1 MTEAAVPARRPG
13 VVRRI
18 YANLSLLLGGK
29 AGAGVL
35 SLAYLAVAARALGP
49 ADYGALVL
57 VHAYTILVGGVV
69 NFPGWHAVVRYGA
82 QAQDDPPRLLRLLR
96 LTAAV
101 ELSAAALAVA
111 LAALLAPVVGPH
123 LGWPPQA
130 LAFAGP
136 YSLAVLASA
145 RSTPAGYLQLRR
157 RFGLLA
163 AHNLVAP
170 GVRLAGALVAGA
182 LGWGLRGFLIV
193 WLVAALAEGG
203 AMWALGLWTARRD
216 LAGRALWGGLA
227 GVRTENPGVWRFM
240 IAANSDVTFSEL
252 SARMAPLAVGWI
264 LGPAAAGLYA
274 VAQRAGAVLAQPAL
288 ALGQAAYAELAVLA
302 TAPDGTARVRAA
314 ALRCIGV
321 ALPPAA
327 LVVAA
332 VALFAPQLAKLLAG
346 GAFVGAA
353 GTLAWLAFARVVLV
367 AAPPLSAALVATG
380 RPGRSVQANIASSLG
395 MFPLLLWLLAGH
407 GLAGAGW
414 QAVLQ
419 AAATVALLA
428 LFLARAAPR
437 PAGAS
442 A

>member
-1 MTEAAVPARRPG
+1 MAEAAARPG

-82 QAQDDPPRLLRLLR
+82 QAQDDPARLLRLLR
-96 LTAAV
+96 LTTLV
-101 ELSAAALAVA
+101 ELSAAILAVV

-130 LAFAGP
+130 QAFAAP
-136 YSLAVLASA
+136 YSLAVVASA

-170 GVRLAGALVAGA
+170 GVRLAGALLAAA
-182 LGWGLRGFLIV
+182 LGWGLVGFLAV
-193 WLVAALAEGG
+193 WLLAAVAEGA
-203 AMWALGLWTARRD
+203 AMWLFGLAAARRD
-216 LAGRALWGGLA
+216 LAGRAFWGGLG

-240 IAANSDVTFSEL
+240 VAANSDVTFSEL
-252 SARMAPLAVGWI
+252 SGRMAPLAVGWI

-274 VAQRAGAVLAQPAL
+274 VAQRAGVVLSQPAL

-302 TAPDGTARVRAA
+302 VEADGARRVRGAVV
-314 ALRCIGV
+314 RCIAVAAPPALILV
-321 ALPPAA
+321 AL
-327 LVVAA
+327 
-332 VALFAPQLAKLLAG
+332 VALFAPQLAALLAG

-353 GTLAWLAFARVVLV
+353 GTLAWLALARVVLV

-380 RPGRSVQANIASSLG
+380 RPGRSVVANIAASLG
-395 MFPLLLWLLAGH
+395 LFPLLLWLLARH
-407 GLAGAGW
+407 GLPGAGW
-414 QAVLQ
+414 QAVVQ
-419 AAATVALLA
+419 AGATVALMA
-428 LFLARAAPR
+428 LFLARPGPATVETAA
-437 PAGAS
+437 A
-442 A
+442 

>member
-1 MTEAAVPARRPG
+1 M
-13 VVRRI
+13 VRRI

-49 ADYGALVL
+49 AAYGALVL

-82 QAQDDPPRLLRLLR
+82 QAKDDPARLLRLLR

-101 ELSAAALAVA
+101 ELSAAGLAVA
-111 LAALLAPVVGPH
+111 LAALFAPTVGPH

-130 LAFAGP
+130 MAFAGW
-136 YSLAVLASA
+136 YSLAVVASA

-170 GVRLAGALVAGA
+170 GVRLVGALVASG
-182 LGWGLRGFLIV
+182 LGWGLGGFLAV
-193 WLVAALAEGG
+193 WLVAAIAEGA
-203 AMWALGLWTARRD
+203 AMWGLGLWAARRD

-227 GVRTENPGVWRFM
+227 GVRGENPGVWRFM

-252 SARMAPLAVGWI
+252 SARLAPLAVGWL

-274 VAQRAGAVLAQPAL
+274 VAQRAGVVLAQPAL

-302 TAPDGTARVRAA
+302 STPDGTARVRAA
-314 ALRCIGV
+314 ALRCIAV
-321 ALPPAA
+321 ALPPAL
-327 LVVAA
+327 LVVAG
-332 VALFAPQLAKLLAG
+332 VALFARPLARLLAG

-353 GTLAWLAFARVVLV
+353 GVLAWLALARVVLV

-380 RPGRSVQANIASSLG
+380 RPGRSVQANIAASLG
-395 MFPLLLWLLAGH
+395 LFPLLLWLLSRH
-407 GLAGAGW
+407 GLAGAGV
-414 QAVLQ
+414 QAVVQ
-419 AAATVALLA
+419 AAATVTLLA
-428 LFLARAAPR
+428 LFLARSPARIPARTTGEAA
-437 PAGAS
+437 
-442 A
+442 

>member
-1 MTEAAVPARRPG
+1 M
-13 VVRRI
+13 RRI

-49 ADYGALVL
+49 ANYGALVL

-82 QAQDDPPRLLRLLR
+82 QAQDDPARLVRLLR
-96 LTAAV
+96 LTGLT
-101 ELSAAALAVA
+101 ELTAAALAVA
-111 LAALLAPVVGPH
+111 LAALLAPAVGPH

-170 GVRLAGALVAGA
+170 GVRLVGALVAAA
-182 LGWGLRGFLIV
+182 LGWGLRGFLVV
-193 WLVAALAEGG
+193 WLLAAVGEGA
-203 AMWALGLWTARRD
+203 AMWALGLWAARRD
-216 LAGRALWGGLA
+216 LRGQALWGRLA
-227 GVRTENPGVWRFM
+227 GVRSENPGVWRFM

-302 TAPDGTARVRAA
+302 ATPDGTARVRAA

-321 ALPPAA
+321 ALPPAVL
-327 LVVAA
+327 LVAGVAA
-332 VALFAPQLAKLLAG
+332 FAPQLAGLLAG

-353 GTLAWLAFARVVLV
+353 GVLTWLALARVVLV

-380 RPGRSVQANIASSLG
+380 RPARSVVANIVASLG
-395 MFPLLLWLLAGH
+395 LFPLLVWLLARN
-407 GLAGAGW
+407 GLAGAGV
-414 QAVLQ
+414 QAVVQ

-428 LFLARAAPR
+428 VFLLRPGPR
-437 PAGAS
+437 PAAS
-442 A
+442 PA

>member
-1 MTEAAVPARRPG
+1 MAEPARRPG

-49 ADYGALVL
+49 RDYGALVL

-82 QAQDDPPRLLRLLR
+82 QAQDDPGRLLRLLR

-111 LAALLAPVVGPH
+111 LAALLAPVVGPR

-163 AHNLVAP
+163 AHNLVSP
-170 GVRLAGALVAGA
+170 GVRLAGALAAAA
-182 LGWGLRGFLIV
+182 LGWGLRGFLVV
-193 WLVAALAEGG
+193 WLAAAVAEGA
-203 AMWALGLWTARRD
+203 AMWLLGLWAARRD
-216 LAGRALWGGLA
+216 LAGRSLWGGLA
-227 GVRTENPGVWRFM
+227 GVRAENPGVWRFM
-240 IAANSDVTFSEL
+240 VAANSDVTFSEL
-252 SARMAPLAVGWI
+252 SARMAPLAVGWV

-302 TAPDGTARVRAA
+302 AAPDGAARVRGA
-314 ALRCIGV
+314 ALRCIAV
-321 ALPPAA
+321 ALPPAVVVVA
-327 LVVAA
+327 VVAA
-332 VALFAPQLAKLLAG
+332 FAPQLAAVLAG

-353 GTLAWLAFARVVLV
+353 GTLAWLALARVVLV

-395 MFPLLLWLLAGH
+395 LFPLLLWLLSRH
-407 GLAGAGW
+407 GLAGAGV
-414 QAVLQ
+414 QAVVQ

-428 LFLARAAPR
+428 WFVLRPAPR
-437 PAGAS
+437 TAS
-442 A
+442 